1 MSVFVVVP
9 NGAAAPTF
17 FESALEALT
26 EAQATGGDAYWRM
39 FVKGGQGVRI
49 ELAAADAA
57 LHEIVVAASPNAES
71 TRPED
76 CETSSVSVL
85 GDDECRMCG
94 SENCVRECE
103 NVANR
108 LLREKSREDF
118 LTRTRPVCSASDAE
132 ANSEAGGAAAI
143 RASE

>member
-1 MSVFVVVP
+1 M
-9 NGAAAPTF
+9 
-17 FESALEALT
+17 
-26 EAQATGGDAYWRM
+26 
-39 FVKGGQGVRI
+39 RI

-57 LHEIVVAASPNAES
+57 LHEIVVAASPSAEES
-71 TRPED
+71 ARPED

-118 LTRTRPVCSASDAE
+118 LTRTRAVCSASDAE
-132 ANSEAGGAAAI
+132 ANSEAGGTAAI